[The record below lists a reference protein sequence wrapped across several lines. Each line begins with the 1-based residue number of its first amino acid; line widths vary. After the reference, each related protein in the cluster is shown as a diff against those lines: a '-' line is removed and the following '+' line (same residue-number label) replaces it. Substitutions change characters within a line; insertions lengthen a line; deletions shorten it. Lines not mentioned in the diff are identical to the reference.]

1 MILLSIFDVSIDS
14 QCPFVRKPIDCI
26 EASEKF
32 VNICFFTPG
41 VFLCGGVF
49 SLAFL
54 CAGVRE
60 VLGGTV
66 ASLGAVLVEGEVMV
80 PGLDLVFSCVF
91 LERLKFE

>member
-1 MILLSIFDVSIDS
+1 M
-14 QCPFVRKPIDCI
+14 
-26 EASEKF
+26 
-32 VNICFFTPG
+32 FFHAWS
-41 VFLCGGVF
+41 VLCGGFF

-60 VLGGTV
+60 VLGCTV